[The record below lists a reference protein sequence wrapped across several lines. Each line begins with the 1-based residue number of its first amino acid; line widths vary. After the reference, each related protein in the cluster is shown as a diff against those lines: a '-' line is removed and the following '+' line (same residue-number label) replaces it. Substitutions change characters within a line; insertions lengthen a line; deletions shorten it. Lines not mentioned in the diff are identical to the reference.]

1 MPQIQAD
8 WPAGQPNLQHTTVL
22 AIPETSRNYLHLLIS
37 ESDLQLSGTATDESL
52 RFWSSRARLDKYTYR
67 WKRDRMQTHISGSQ
81 PNCKHTFWKHNE
93 TKTRQQRSVVQI
105 PIWIKIQIKYKLM
118 NSARTSNYSATSLN
132 QAPIKKRKILKTSLA
147 KHASAC

>member
-1 MPQIQAD
+1 MQALANT
-8 WPAGQPNLQHTTVL
+8 PTKVKGTVCKNMNGG
-22 AIPETSRNYLHLLIS
+22 ASN
-37 ESDLQLSGTATDESL
+37 
-52 RFWSSRARLDKYTYR
+52 
-67 WKRDRMQTHISGSQ
+67 WKHI
-81 PNCKHTFWKHNE
+81 FWKHNE